1 MSTEIHKRN
10 NYKAAMRVLLISL
23 AALLTL
29 ELMTTVGCIL
39 INYTCANKTK
49 KKRTIVSNLDAC
61 IKRLFYQRI
70 IVSLRS
76 MKIVCV

>member
-10 NYKAAMRVLLISL
+10 NNKAAMRVLLISL

-39 INYTCANKTK
+39 INYTCVNKTK
-49 KKRTIVSNLDAC
+49 KKEQS
-61 IKRLFYQRI
+61 FQ
-70 IVSLRS
+70 S
-76 MKIVCV
+76 